1 MTITNADDAAW
12 RAFYIYYN
20 TCDYVP
26 YKYVWVGPGG
36 TVFVS
41 LPGMFQGR
49 ITRGTDEVCNIIQA
63 HIPLHS
69 TATSPNRTSSSS

>member
-1 MTITNADDAAW
+1 VTITNADTAW

-26 YKYVWVGPGG
+26 YKYVWISAGE

-41 LPGMFQGR
+41 LPAMFQGR
-49 ITRGTDEVCNIIQA
+49 ITRGTDEVRNIHPATFSQ
-63 HIPLHS
+63 S
-69 TATSPNRTSSSS
+69 TKMC